1 VSLANELE
9 LEHQHHELEQARLE
23 QEDEASKVQ
32 NHNLM
37 VLQEAANVRMEQ
49 ARRETE
55 TLLHDKQLA
64 LDPERALLERNTM
77 LEKEAM
83 DVDGCIR
90 QQRAN
95 FEFEFEFEGEVYF
108 VTPCRGSS
116 APTRTLR

>member
-55 TLLHDKQLA
+55 TLLQ
-64 LDPERALLERNTM
+64 RNTM